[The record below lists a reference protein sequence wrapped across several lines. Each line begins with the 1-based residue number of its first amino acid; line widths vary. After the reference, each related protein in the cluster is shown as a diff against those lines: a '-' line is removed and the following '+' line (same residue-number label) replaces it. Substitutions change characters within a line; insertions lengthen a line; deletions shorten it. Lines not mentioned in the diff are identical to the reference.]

1 MTASQLVTLA
11 VLAAVV
17 AALIWDKL
25 RADVVALTG
34 AAILLIT
41 GVVRPVEVQGAFASP
56 AIIALASLFVIAYAM
71 ELSGLLDA
79 AIRQITRLCR
89 RIGKAGLWV
98 MIALSGSAS
107 AFLNNT
113 PIVVLV
119 SGEGGSGGALGIAV
133 GDAILL
139 TLARRLTRVLK
150 PQDTLARFGGDQFL
164 ANLVGLSIVREL
176 GRWLDRDVE
185 REQRCAALLATRR

>member
-1 MTASQLVTLA
+1 VTFDQVITLL

-25 RADVVALTG
+25 RADIVALTG
-34 AAILLIT
+34 AAFLLMA

-79 AIRQITRLCR
+79 AIERVVRLCR
-89 RIGKAGLWV
+89 HIGTAGIWV
-98 MIALSGSAS
+98 LIGLLGAAS

-113 PIVVLV
+113 PIVVL
-119 SGEGGSGGALGIAV
+119 GAPV
-133 GDAILL
+133 
-139 TLARRLTRVLK
+139 V
-150 PQDTLARFGGDQFL
+150 
-164 ANLVGLSIVREL
+164 
-176 GRWLDRDVE
+176 RDVAKSLN
-185 REQRCAALLATRR
+185 RSPKSYLIPLSTRRCSADAAPSSAPRRTC